1 MGERYSLISGE
12 RAARWKRPMPVI
24 FTIELNRN
32 VKTTHGDHSPTFSV
46 TGDEPFGATVRVPP
60 SSATVIVIGVLMTGG
75 SLKSLL
81 YGPKTSVSIV
91 PLFDSSRTSSTENSF
106 LFFGAKNGSD
116 V

>member
-1 MGERYSLISGE
+1 
-12 RAARWKRPMPVI
+12 MPVI
-24 FTIELNRN
+24 FTRELNGN
-32 VKTTHGDHSPTFSV
+32 VKTTHGDHSPTFRV
-46 TGDEPFGATVRVPP
+46 RGRDPFGAMVRLPP
-60 SSATVIVIGVLMTGG
+60 SGATVSVIGVLMTGG

>member
-1 MGERYSLISGE
+1 M
-12 RAARWKRPMPVI
+12 RWKRPMPVI
-24 FTIELNRN
+24 FTRELNGN
-32 VKTTHGDHSPTFSV
+32 VKTTQGDHSPGFSV
-46 TGDEPFGATVRVPP
+46 TECDPFGATVRLPP
-60 SSATVIVIGVLMTGG
+60 SAARVRVIGVLMTAG

-106 LFFGAKNGSD
+106 LFFGAKKGSD